1 MAVPKRRV
9 SHTRAAKRRTHYKV
23 TLPMPVKDKDGSWK
37 MPHRVNPTT
46 GQYKQQMIKIAI
58 DAMGGDFGPAP
69 IVEGVLQA
77 LSEASFEA
85 ILVGKR
91 AEIESLVPKGLE
103 SRISY
108 EEASDVFDMDEMAT
122 DALKRKDS
130 SIYKAIELVR
140 NGSAD
145 AVVSAGH
152 SGATMSLATLR
163 IGRLDGVSRPPIATL
178 MPTIIRGKKTLVLD
192 VGANVDCKPEH
203 LFEFAVMSEA
213 YAQQILRIQ
222 KPKISLLSNGEE
234 DCKGNETSKAAFEL
248 LKKMDNFVGNA
259 EGNQVFDGSVDII
272 VCDGFVGNIL
282 LKTAEGVSGAISKI
296 IKRNIKE
303 SAIAMIGAV
312 LLKRVFKKLKNDVDY
327 DEYGGAPLLGVKK
340 CTIISHGKS
349 SPKAIKNAIFQS
361 IKFSKS
367 NINEQIISKL
377 ASYNQ

>member
-1 MAVPKRRV
+1 
-9 SHTRAAKRRTHYKV
+9 
-23 TLPMPVKDKDGSWK
+23 
-37 MPHRVNPTT
+37 
-46 GQYKQQMIKIAI
+46 MIKIAI

-69 IVEGVLQA
+69 IVEVVLQA

-91 AEIESLVPKGLE
+91 AEIEPLVPKGLE

-361 IKFSKS
+361 IKFSQS